1 MTHLI
6 ISLANQCLHTH
17 THTLSHYHTYTHTHT
32 PSITH
37 TCTPLVM
44 HTLTLTLTHSTYN
57 TQPLNHST
65 TQPLYC
71 TQRPQKLKVRLGRG
85 ASLIETLRRIQDIS
99 THTHTHTHLLKDIYS
114 AIVYIHIALN
124 LATQNN
130 KQSSELITN
139 A

>member
-57 TQPLNHST
+57 TQPLNH
-65 TQPLYC
+65 C
-71 TQRPQKLKVRLGRG
+71 TAHRDHKNSRSDSVEGQALSRHLGE
-85 ASLIETLRRIQDIS
+85 SRIS
-99 THTHTHTHLLKDIYS
+99 VHTHTHTPTKGHLLSYRVHTHHFKFS
-114 AIVYIHIALN
+114 H
-124 LATQNN
+124 T
-130 KQSSELITN
+130 K
-139 A
+139 